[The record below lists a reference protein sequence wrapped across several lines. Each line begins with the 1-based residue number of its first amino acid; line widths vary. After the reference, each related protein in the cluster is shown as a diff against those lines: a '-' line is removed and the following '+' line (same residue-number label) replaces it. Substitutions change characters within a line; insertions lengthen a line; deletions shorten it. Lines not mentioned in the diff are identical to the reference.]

1 MSSGWDGQYD
11 AFQGQTGFYDPN
23 YSQYNY
29 SDASVG
35 NGQHGGNGQPTFM
48 TPTDPYAPMDQQGNP
63 RLHLGIFW
71 TDGDRGFLHVV
82 FKILPS

>member
-71 TDGDRGFLHVV
+71 TDGDRGFLHV
-82 FKILPS
+82 